1 MPRYVIERNLPGAG
15 KLSQDEIRAV
25 AQRSCG
31 VLLELG
37 SDIQWIESYVT
48 EDKIYC
54 VYVASDE
61 DLIREHARRG
71 GFPADRI
78 SRVKRQISPLTAE
91 GG

>member
-61 DLIREHARRG
+61 ELIREHARRG